1 MGILERERVH
11 GWITHCKNWKS
22 FMLKIPFHL
31 TKKKK
36 KKKTLLSDFLMEQ
49 QGKVCIKTILPKIN
63 HVCFWRNVYSF
74 CFLISWDWFL
84 QIFNVTLQVEDLFST
99 CCSHDFISLY
109 PKCLAKEPR
118 FLLNSFYLEFLIIK
132 VWLIANYK
140 PLIFLLSGQLFSFQ
154 HLLNKRRMI
163 RTEHLNIF
171 EHGDWWAWVY
181 TFWKR
186 LMSQYLKLIQKN
198 EFKAMMGHK
207 IHSEIQC
214 SNRNFLAIVH
224 SSLKPQN

>member
-1 MGILERERVH
+1 M
-11 GWITHCKNWKS
+11 
-22 FMLKIPFHL
+22 
-31 TKKKK
+31 
-36 KKKTLLSDFLMEQ
+36 
-49 QGKVCIKTILPKIN
+49 
-63 HVCFWRNVYSF
+63 
-74 CFLISWDWFL
+74 
-84 QIFNVTLQVEDLFST
+84 EDLFST

-118 FLLNSFYLEFLIIK
+118 FLLNSLYLEFLIIK
-132 VWLIANYK
+132 VRLIANYK
-140 PLIFLLSGQLFSFQ
+140 PLIFLLPGQLFSFQ
-154 HLLNKRRMI
+154 NLLNKRRMI

-171 EHGDWWAWVY
+171 EHGYWWAWVY
-181 TFWKR
+181 TFWKW

-224 SSLKPQN
+224 SSCIHIVFDLQILLPHQV